1 MHAHTSPPPPLP
13 SPPLCPAVG
22 PVWLKNLY
30 FAYLLVLRAV
40 TKAEPLLQ
48 HYAFYTGNTTEDED
62 TKAEVMKI
70 VQSAKYEGGGGGE
83 GEGMLRAAN
92 ALAVCVTQVLSQ
104 SV

>member
-1 MHAHTSPPPPLP
+1 M
-13 SPPLCPAVG
+13 
-22 PVWLKNLY
+22 
-30 FAYLLVLRAV
+30 LRAV

-70 VQSAKYEGGGGGE
+70 VQSAKYGGGGE
-83 GEGMLRAAN
+83 GKGMLRAAN
-92 ALAVCVTQVLSQ
+92 ALDVCVTQVLSQ